1 MPRQVGRLKKKK
13 IDENQTVENPETSNN
28 NDQNED
34 PLAGIMEIVEEH
46 PAPQDWLFWHDILL

>member
-13 IDENQTVENPETSNN
+13 IDENQTVENPETSSN

-46 PAPQDWLFWHDILL
+46 PAPQD